1 MSSTHWTPSQEAAL
15 NARGGNLLLSA
26 AAGSGK
32 TAVLVERVIRRIT
45 DPADP
50 VSVSELLILTFTRA
64 AAGEMRTRI
73 AAALSA
79 ALEDEAEK
87 QNAAP
92 TADGRTRISYLK
104 KQLSLLSGADI
115 STIDS
120 FCQSLLRR
128 YFYLLDI
135 DPAFKIL
142 SDDNEIF
149 LLQDE
154 VLSEVFLKHYE
165 SGDSDFTDLVDLY
178 AAGYKDTNLRNE
190 IRRIY
195 GFTRSMAFPDDFIRR
210 LEEPYI
216 IPEDATPDDIPWARP
231 LLEDMRRT
239 ARVWKDSYLRIS
251 EIMEAPDIVGALSAY
266 EDRISEEFTA
276 VDALVRA
283 DTWDA
288 WYRAMQIDIFKR
300 LPSLR
305 LQSEPLIAARD
316 EVKALRDTVKEG
328 IKNIRDTYF
337 SVPPA
342 QWAHD
347 LAAARPLVR
356 AFSRLLLDF
365 DAAYTARKKAEG
377 LMEFHDMEHYALKL
391 LLADDSTPEHPVPS
405 ETALSLRK
413 KYREIMLDEYQDTN
427 GIQELIT
434 LLIAN
439 GANRFLVGDL
449 KQSIYRF
456 RQADPTIFL
465 GKYETF
471 SENDAVNRRI
481 DLNLNF
487 RSNAVVLEAT
497 NCIFGQIM
505 QKTADGAP
513 LELAYG
519 KKEALYAGRKEET
532 PATYIGGS
540 VDIDLLDLEKDKKD
554 DSPETESAA
563 DTETADLDKI
573 EIEAR
578 LIASKIQALVG
589 SGRTVSEKDGT
600 FRPVRYGDIV
610 ILMRA
615 TDKRAGFI
623 RAVLADAG
631 IPALT
636 EETSDFFGSVEIQIL
651 LSLLRVIDN
660 PRRDLPMAAVL
671 RSPLVGLSDESLA
684 EIHLA
689 DPESLW
695 SGLAKIKELP
705 GKDTMRALRFKKLYR
720 NWRDTAKTS
729 GITGL
734 LETILADTDFL
745 SYLSGMSGSALRRA
759 HVASLLTAARRWDDT
774 ELAGLPGFLSLMKRT
789 EENGKNIRQET
800 AGAGSGN
807 AVRIMTVHKS
817 KGLEFPIV
825 ILADTGKTFN
835 TQDLSGTGLV
845 HKDLG
850 LGLCRLEKKQL
861 LRWPT
866 LYYYA
871 VRAAISRESL
881 AEEARLLYVAM
892 TRAKDKLIII
902 GTKDKAVQALETLT
916 APLKPKTPL
925 PVHLTM
931 NAHCYLDWIL
941 PAAATHPSCE
951 NIWDAIGKKPIFD
964 ETQNDT
970 PLFRFSLWRAE
981 NFMTESE
988 KRPSAAEENNAETAE
1003 ALRFLERK
1011 GEAPAWIY
1019 DRFQWAYAYPGATVT
1034 PAKLTA
1040 TAAVQLAQAEKEE
1053 DTPSVVLAE
1062 NLTEKE
1068 TLPPDFAAPP
1078 DFLLPKKIE
1087 ETGTSYGT
1095 LMHKAMEKLDLTRL
1109 TDADSVIR
1117 AVREKTEDGTFTEE
1131 ESRIL
1136 LTPTARQNPV
1146 SDIVTFL
1153 ESPLG
1158 AEMRSA
1164 RRIRKEMPFSIL
1176 LPAKHFYQ
1184 NCEED
1189 EKIFLQGT
1197 IDCLLETEDGAV
1209 IIDYKTDRG
1218 HTAEELAAHY
1228 AAQLRVYAQAAETL
1242 LALPVKTLC
1251 LWSFR
1256 LGKMIEIEK

>member
-1 MSSTHWTPSQEAAL
+1 MTHWTQAQEKAL

-92 TADGRTRISYLK
+92 TDEGRARISYLK

-142 SDDNEIF
+142 SDDNEIY

-195 GFTRSMAFPDDFIRR
+195 SFTRSMAFPDDFIRR
-210 LEEPYI
+210 LDAPYDV
-216 IPEDATPDDIPWARP
+216 PADAMPDDIPWTRP

-239 ARVWKDSYLRIS
+239 ARVWKDHYLRIS
-251 EIMEAPDIVGALSAY
+251 AIMETYELSAALCNY
-266 EDRISEEFTA
+266 EDNISEEFTA
-276 VDALVRA
+276 VDALAGA

-288 WYRAMQIDIFKR
+288 WYRAMQIDVFKR
-300 LPSLR
+300 LPPVR
-305 LQSEPLIAARD
+305 ATVPYIAEAK
-316 EVKALRDTVKEG
+316 EEILALRDTVKEG
-328 IKNIRDTYF
+328 WKNIRDTYF

-342 QWAHD
+342 QWGRD
-347 LAAARPLVR
+347 LSAARPLVR

-391 LLADDSTPEHPVPS
+391 LLAENATPEHPVPS
-405 ETALSLRK
+405 ETALSLRR

-471 SENDAVNRRI
+471 SETDTVNRRI

-497 NCIFGQIM
+497 NVIFGQIM

-519 KKEALYAGRKEET
+519 RKEALYAGRNEKT
-532 PATYIGGS
+532 PLDYIGGS
-540 VDIDLLDLEKDKKD
+540 VDIDLLDIEKKKKGDKK
-554 DSPETESAA
+554 ETEDPVDPEA
-563 DTETADLDKI
+563 ADLDKI

-578 LIASKIQALVG
+578 LIASKIRTLIE

-600 FRPVRYGDIV
+600 YRPVRYGDIV

-615 TDKRAGFI
+615 TDRRAGII
-623 RAVLADAG
+623 RAILSDAG

-689 DPESLW
+689 DTESLW

-705 GKDTMRALRFKKLYR
+705 GKDTMRALRFKKYYR
-720 NWRDTAKTS
+720 NWRETAKTS

-774 ELAGLPGFLSLMKRT
+774 ELTGLSGFLSLMKRT
-789 EENGKNIRQET
+789 EENGRNIRQET
-800 AGAGSGN
+800 AGADSGN

-817 KGLEFPIV
+817 KGLEFPVV
-825 ILADTGKTFN
+825 ILADTGQKFN

-845 HKDLG
+845 HKDMG
-850 LGLCRLEKKQL
+850 LGLCRLEKNRL

-902 GTKDKAVQALETLT
+902 GTKDNAVKSIENLT
-916 APLKPKTPL
+916 APLKPDAPI
-925 PVHLTM
+925 PIHLTM
-931 NAHCYLDWIL
+931 SARCYLDWIL
-941 PAAATHPSCE
+941 PTAAMHESCK
-951 NIWDAIGKKPIFD
+951 NMWDIVGKDPVFTKSG
-964 ETQNDT
+964 NDYDNS
-970 PLFRFSLWRAE
+970 LFRFRLWQAE

-988 KRPSAAEENNAETAE
+988 KRPSAAEENNAETTE
-1003 ALRFLERK
+1003 ALRFLERR

-1019 DRFQWAYAYPGATVT
+1019 DRFRWNYPYPGATVT

-1053 DTPSVVLAE
+1053 TAPSVVLAE
-1062 NLTEKE
+1062 TLNEKE

-1078 DFLLPKKIE
+1078 DFLLPKKIK

-1095 LMHKAMEKLDLTRL
+1095 LMHKAMEKLDLVRL
-1109 TDADSVIR
+1109 ADAESVIR

-1131 ESRIL
+1131 ESHIL

-1158 AEMRSA
+1158 EEMRRA

-1176 LPAKHFYQ
+1176 LPAKNFYK
-1184 NCEED
+1184 NCEEN

-1197 IDCLLETEDGAV
+1197 MDCLLETEEGAV

-1218 HTAEELAAHY
+1218 HTAEELADHY
-1228 AAQLRVYAQAAETL
+1228 AAQLRVYAQAAQTL
-1242 LALPVKTLC
+1242 LGLPVKTLC

-1256 LGKMIEIEK
+1256 LGEMIEIEK